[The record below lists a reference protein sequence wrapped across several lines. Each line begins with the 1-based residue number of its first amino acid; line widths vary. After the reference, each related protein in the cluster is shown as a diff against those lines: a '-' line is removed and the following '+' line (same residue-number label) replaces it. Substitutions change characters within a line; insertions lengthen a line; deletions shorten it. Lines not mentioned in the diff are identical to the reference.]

1 MEYINYIIAGVFIIL
16 AFVVNKFPQMING
29 YNRIPE
35 ENKPQA
41 KRLTVHLLIILGIGL
56 IVLSLVV
63 SLAGLSGIWS
73 GLPMYFIFVVSLI
86 YLVKFVK
93 LGPSGKNSK
102 TAVIVIG
109 VLVVGAV
116 FVTMF
121 LGVKEPEITITDQ
134 QMQISGIYGNDYNL
148 ADIESVTLNNESPVI
163 TFKNNGFVMGGIKKG
178 HFNVKDDGNCLLFVS
193 GNGKCIRIKT
203 KSDVIYIN
211 FADETATVELFNKL
225 EKVTKVD

>member
-1 MEYINYIIAGVFIIL
+1 MELVNYILAGVFIII
-16 AFVVNKFPQMING
+16 AFVINKYPQMLNG
-29 YNRIPE
+29 YSSIPE

-41 KRLTVHLLIILGIGL
+41 KRLSFSMLLISGIGCL
-56 IVLSLVV
+56 VLTLVISLM
-63 SLAGLSGIWS
+63 GLSGIWS
-73 GLPMYFIFVVSLI
+73 GVPLIFLLVVSLI
-86 YLVKFVK
+86 YVVKYIK
-93 LGPSGKNSK
+93 LGAYGGFSR

-109 VLVVGAV
+109 VLVVGLV
-116 FVTMF
+116 IGLLLM
-121 LGVKEPEITITDQ
+121 GNKEPEIAITDQ

-148 ADIESVTLNNESPVI
+148 TDIESVTLNNESPVT

-193 GNGKCIRIKT
+193 GSGKCIRIKT
-203 KSDVIYIN
+203 KSEVIYIN